1 MALLHSPFAV
11 SHSSGAWVRRRRKV
25 APGADDGKV
34 RWAYFRLFAAAV
46 AGAVLPW
53 LGLGLLTAL
62 QAGAPQVWLLQAGVF
77 FCWAVIGVQ
86 WSLVLM
92 LLLLVI
98 GLKAKHA
105 DGLPL
110 ARH

>member
-11 SHSSGAWVRRRRKV
+11 SHSSGAWVRRRRKA
-25 APGADDGKV
+25 APGADEGQA
-34 RWAYFRLFAAAV
+34 RGAYFRLFAAAV
-46 AGAVLPW
+46 SGAVLPW
-53 LGLGLLTAL
+53 LGLLLLTAL

-92 LLLLVI
+92 LWLLLI
-98 GLKAKHA
+98 GWKAKHA